1 MTVTLTPAQ
10 QEILNALKNGFVGDI
25 EKRFSDWGPY
35 QHASLAN
42 ATEYVNVKIQT
53 VQALAKKGLIKIE
66 NGVFTLTALE
76 ATA

>member
-35 QHASLAN
+35 QHAAL
-42 ATEYVNVKIQT
+42 YKQGDYRNVKIQT
-53 VQALAKKGLIKIE
+53 VNALAKKGLITIE
-66 NGVFTLTALE
+66 NGVFTLTNME
-76 ATA
+76 VTA